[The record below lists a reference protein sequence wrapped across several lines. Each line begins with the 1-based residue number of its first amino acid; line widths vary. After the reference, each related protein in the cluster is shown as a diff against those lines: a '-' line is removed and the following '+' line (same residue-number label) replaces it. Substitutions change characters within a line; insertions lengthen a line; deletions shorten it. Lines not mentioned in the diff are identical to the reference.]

1 MKLWDLTTLN
11 DYYEKSLKIER
22 KRILNNKGIKI
33 DTYDLRNPDEMNS
46 FMDEN
51 KPDVVVHLAAY
62 AGVRHSVE
70 RTK

>member
-1 MKLWDLTTLN
+1 MKLWDLTTVN

-51 KPDVVVHLAAY
+51 KPDVVGASRRVCWC
-62 AGVRHSVE
+62 SSFC
-70 RTK
+70 